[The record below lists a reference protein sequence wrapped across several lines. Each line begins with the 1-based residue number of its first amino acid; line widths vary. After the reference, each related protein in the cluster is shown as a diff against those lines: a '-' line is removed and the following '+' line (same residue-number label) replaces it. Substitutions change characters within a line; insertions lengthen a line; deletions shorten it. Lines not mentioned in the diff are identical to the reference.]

1 MKIKISL
8 IFSILISS
16 FTYLYAEVEEL
27 IVTGTLLENTEQDSS
42 PVDIITDEDYKNFNI
57 FAFDI
62 YGSSSISLSII
73 IGLFLF
79 SIINESWNN
88 S

>member
-27 IVTGTLLENTEQDSS
+27 VVTGTLLENTEQDSS
-42 PVDIITDEDYKNFNI
+42 PVDIITDE
-57 FAFDI
+57 
-62 YGSSSISLSII
+62 
-73 IGLFLF
+73 
-79 SIINESWNN
+79 E
-88 S
+88 